1 MGINASDSLD
11 SVTGVLKH
19 FDSLAFLADGKCLVE
34 ELAAIIDSL
43 LSLHGHD
50 VVHF

>member
-1 MGINASDSLD
+1 MGINDGDSLD
-11 SVTGVLKH
+11 SITGVLKH
-19 FDSLAFLADGKCLVE
+19 FDSLAFFADGESLVE
-34 ELAAIIDSL
+34 KLAAIVNSL